1 MYDEFG
7 ADTFRLYEMAMGPL
21 DASRPWNTRDVIGMQ
36 RFLQR
41 LWRNVVNE
49 DTGALIVNEEAAP
62 EELLRHLHRTMVGV
76 ESDMAGL
83 RFNTAIAKLI
93 EFNNALTVHVTAN
106 GSTPRVVAEPL
117 VQMLSP
123 LCPHLT
129 EELWSLL
136 GHSDTV
142 TYVPFPEADPALL
155 VEDSIEVPVQVNG
168 KVRGRISVAPD
179 ADEAT
184 HLALAM
190 AQENVIAAL
199 EGKTPVKTIVIPGRT
214 VNIVVK

>member
-1 MYDEFG
+1 
-7 ADTFRLYEMAMGPL
+7 
-21 DASRPWNTRDVIGMQ
+21 
-36 RFLQR
+36 
-41 LWRNVVNE
+41 
-49 DTGALIVNEEAAP
+49 
-62 EELLRHLHRTMVGV
+62 
-76 ESDMAGL
+76 MAGL

-93 EFNNALTVHVTAN
+93 EFNNALTVHATAH

-123 LCPHLT
+123 LCPHLA
-129 EELWSLL
+129 EELWSKI
-136 GHSDTV
+136 GNTGTV

-179 ADEAT
+179 ADEAA
-184 HLALAM
+184 HLAAAM

>member
-1 MYDEFG
+1 
-7 ADTFRLYEMAMGPL
+7 
-21 DASRPWNTRDVIGMQ
+21 
-36 RFLQR
+36 
-41 LWRNVVNE
+41 
-49 DTGALIVNEEAAP
+49 
-62 EELLRHLHRTMVGV
+62 
-76 ESDMAGL
+76 
-83 RFNTAIAKLI
+83 
-93 EFNNALTVHVTAN
+93 
-106 GSTPRVVAEPL
+106 
-117 VQMLSP
+117 
-123 LCPHLT
+123 
-129 EELWSLL
+129 LWSLL